1 MFRWILEVIGEPKM
15 ATTQGMP
22 SETSTR
28 ESRARTLGRSHAD
41 LVTASRKRAAG
52 KGDGK
57 NDGTLPK
64 PLEETPV
71 KTGPDRKLAVTHEFH

>member
-1 MFRWILEVIGEPKM
+1 
-15 ATTQGMP
+15 MP
-22 SETSTR
+22 SEPLDQIPAQER
-28 ESRARTLGRSHAD
+28 LAEAKPIAD
-41 LVTASRKRAAG
+41 LVTASGKRAPV

-57 NDGTLPK
+57 NDGTLPR